1 MALAIVRHAVRDYGA
16 WRKVYDEAGPMQKA
30 GGVIEESVYQVK
42 DAPNDVVVLHRFNS
56 VQDAEKFL
64 TNSELK
70 DAMQRSG
77 VVGAPRIEILEEARR
92 PVRV

>member
-1 MALAIVRHAVRDYGA
+1 MALAIVRHTVRDYGA

-56 VQDAEKFL
+56 VQDAERFL
-64 TNSELK
+64 SNSELK

-77 VVGAPRIEILEEARR
+77 VTGTPRIEILEEARR